1 MQTNKTTI
9 APNSWPVSAWCLR
22 RNAPA
27 PLLVIASLLT
37 VSTCFGGKVQ
47 SYVGKDV
54 DFSKSKTYQWLPIKV
69 LTKTGIVEN
78 DDVAAPLIRDAVNRE
93 LALKGLREVEKGGDL
108 EVSVLALNESIPQL
122 EAVIMPAGAAALD
135 YAQPI
140 GTMGRYNKEG
150 TLVVNLII
158 TGTPRFAWLGIAKE
172 SISNKPG
179 SGLKKIDNAA
189 TALFKKYGIASK

>member
-1 MQTNKTTI
+1 MTCLLPDSRSLI
-9 APNSWPVSAWCLR
+9 VWCLR
-22 RNAPA
+22 APA
-27 PLLVIASLLT
+27 GLSVIASLLI
-37 VSTCFGGKVQ
+37 VPPCLAVKVQ

-54 DFSKSKTYQWLPIKV
+54 DFSRFKTYQWLPVKL

-78 DDVAAPLIRDAVNRE
+78 DEVAAPLIRNAINRE
-93 LALKGLREVEKGGDL
+93 LTLKGLTQVEKGGDL
-108 EVSVLALNESIPQL
+108 EVSVLALTESIPQL
-122 EAVIMPAGAAALD
+122 EAVIMPPGAAALD

-150 TLVVNLII
+150 TLAVNLII

-179 SGLKKIDNAA
+179 SGLKKIDKAA
-189 TALFKKYGIASK
+189 AALFKKYGMASK